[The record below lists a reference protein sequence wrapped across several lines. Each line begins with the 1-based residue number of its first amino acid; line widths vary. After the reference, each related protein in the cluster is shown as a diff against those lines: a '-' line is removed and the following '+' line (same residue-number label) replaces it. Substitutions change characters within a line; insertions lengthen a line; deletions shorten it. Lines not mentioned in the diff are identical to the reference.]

1 MGNVLRDQCRFFS
14 IPQEFVESGCLLE
27 VSPSGC
33 KLYTLLY
40 YLAQKHSAVRLEFSN
55 AQLRAFTG
63 LDTKSIQSAR
73 VQLSDLRLITTQK
86 GALGVY
92 TYTLLNPTT
101 GQALPS
107 PEGRTGLRRYHGPPS
122 ELTNRQSETSVKIKP
137 EHPSLAHVK
146 PRAADEVGGAAA
158 FCCFACHGTHFWTRG
173 RDRICAR
180 CHPDPRVPILQ
191 RETCSPTASELGF

>member
-1 MGNVLRDQCRFFS
+1 MALEELVSVSEAARRLGGISKWTVHAWLSQGKLRRTKVGGRTMIRESELQKGHRRRWEIASPAPWLGAFMGNVLRDQCRFFS

-33 KLYTLLY
+33 KLYTVLY

-86 GALGVY
+86 GALGV
-92 TYTLLNPTT
+92 
-101 GQALPS
+101 
-107 PEGRTGLRRYHGPPS
+107 
-122 ELTNRQSETSVKIKP
+122 
-137 EHPSLAHVK
+137 
-146 PRAADEVGGAAA
+146 
-158 FCCFACHGTHFWTRG
+158 
-173 RDRICAR
+173 
-180 CHPDPRVPILQ
+180 
-191 RETCSPTASELGF
+191 